1 MGRRRFDMRRHQFSG
16 PRTND
21 RIRVPEVRVI
31 GPDGGMLGIMST
43 HDAKRLAREK
53 NLDLVEVNPKAQ
65 PPVCKVMDFGK
76 YKYEE
81 SKKKRQA
88 RKAQVQVELKE
99 VKLRP
104 KTDDHDLEFK
114 VKHARRFLEEGNKVK
129 ITCRFRGREITHP
142 ETARRQLDHVM
153 ELCGDIGVMEQPA
166 RMEGRTMTCIIAP
179 KQEIRARVAAQ
190 AAHAAK
196 LALRRE
202 ETRPT
207 GEDDLEDD
215 EDLDDDYDDE
225 DLDDDED
232 FDDEDDDEGED
243 EEEDEE
249 ELAEAAD

>member
-1 MGRRRFDMRRHQFSG
+1 MDMRRHQFTG

-31 GPDGGMLGIMST
+31 GPEGEMLGIMQT
-43 HDAKRLAREK
+43 HEAKSIAREK
-53 NLDLVEVNPKAQ
+53 NLDLVEVNPKAR

-88 RKAQVQVELKE
+88 RKAQVHVELKE

-142 ETARRQLDHVM
+142 EMAMRQLQFIIDNTR
-153 ELCGDIGVMEQPA
+153 ELAIVEMTPK
-166 RMEGRTMTCIIAP
+166 MEGRTMTLIIAP
-179 KQEIRARVAAQ
+179 SNKNAPRPARPAA
-190 AAHAAK
+190 A
-196 LALRRE
+196 
-202 ETRPT
+202 RPAPSD
-207 GEDDLEDD
+207 GE
-215 EDLDDDYDDE
+215 
-225 DLDDDED
+225 
-232 FDDEDDDEGED
+232 G
-243 EEEDEE
+243 
-249 ELAEAAD
+249 ARPSNG

>member
-1 MGRRRFDMRRHQFSG
+1 MA
-16 PRTND
+16 T
-21 RIRVPEVRVI
+21 VE
-31 GPDGGMLGIMST
+31 
-43 HDAKRLAREK
+43 AKALAREK
-53 NLDLVEVNPKAQ
+53 NLDLVEVNPKAS
-65 PPVCKVMDFGK
+65 PPVCKVMDYGK

-129 ITCRFRGREITHP
+129 VTCRFRGREITHP
-142 ETARRQLDHVM
+142 ETAQRQLDYM
-153 ELCGDIGVMEQPA
+153 MDECADIGVMEQPP

-196 LALRRE
+196 QA
-202 ETRPT
+202 TRQPK
-207 GEDDLEDD
+207 GPDSPPDA
-215 EDLDDDYDDE
+215 
-225 DLDDDED
+225 
-232 FDDEDDDEGED
+232 G
-243 EEEDEE
+243 
-249 ELAEAAD
+249 

>member
-1 MGRRRFDMRRHQFSG
+1 
-16 PRTND
+16 
-21 RIRVPEVRVI
+21 
-31 GPDGGMLGIMST
+31 MLGIMST
-43 HDAKRLAREK
+43 SDAKRLAREK

-153 ELCGDIGVMEQPA
+153 ELCADVGVMEQSA

-202 ETRPT
+202 ETRPQRP
-207 GEDDLEDD
+207 D
-215 EDLDDDYDDE
+215 EDLAGDEEAFGDEYEDDDDDDDDDD

-232 FDDEDDDEGED
+232 LDEDGDDEGGEDEDDAV
-243 EEEDEE
+243 
-249 ELAEAAD
+249 AEA